1 MGLWDFRG
9 FYPPYTYLCSFS
21 NKEANN
27 AKVYVDRS
35 DIHHALHPFG
45 LWAHTYTVELKDG
58 REYVSDGEPD
68 VNAYDWVSFKTTAG
82 KKVRIKLDEV
92 SVIREN

>member
-1 MGLWDFRG
+1 MQKYMLTGLIFIMLFTLSACG
-9 FYPPYTYLCSFS
+9 
-21 NKEANN
+21 
-27 AKVYVDRS
+27 
-35 DIHHALHPFG
+35 
-45 LWAHTYTVELKDG
+45 AHTYTVELKDG

-82 KKVRIKLDEV
+82 KKVRIKLEEV